1 MAQGGGDQADGTNEE
16 PGGRAPRLEGGLLA
30 GHPSCLWDAKGMQPG
45 ASGAQEVK
53 VRAGSDVWGI
63 TSISVIA
70 DPRERAE
77 LRVGSPEQ
85 GTVLKEGWEM
95 TL

>member
-1 MAQGGGDQADGTNEE
+1 MAQGRGDQADRTNEE

-30 GHPSCLWDAKGMQPG
+30 GHPSCLWYAKGMQPG
-45 ASGAQEVK
+45 ASGAQVK

-85 GTVLKEGWEM
+85 VTVLKEGWEM